1 MQRGG
6 LAPTSPIS
14 SRSLAALT
22 RPDTAAFPSE
32 ESLLAVPVASTE
44 QHGPHLPLSTATG
57 LAVEL
62 CTRLASVRNDVL
74 VAPAE
79 ILPMIRAT
87 SVKAVSRNGVL
98 GDPAGTATR
107 EGRRLLRALLAD
119 LVETV
124 SSGRSMWSR

>member
-6 LAPTSPIS
+6 LAATLPIS

-22 RPDTAAFPSE
+22 RPETAAFTSE

-44 QHGPHLPLSTATG
+44 QHGPHLPLSTDTD

-62 CTRLASVRNDVL
+62 CTGLASVRNDVL

-98 GDPAGTATR
+98 GDPAGATTR

>member
-6 LAPTSPIS
+6 LAATSPIS
-14 SRSLAALT
+14 SRSLVALT
-22 RPDTAAFPSE
+22 RPETATFTSE

-44 QHGPHLPLSTATG
+44 QHGPHLPLSTDTD

-62 CTRLASVRNDVL
+62 CTGLASVRNDVL

-87 SVKAVSRNGVL
+87 SVKAVSRNGV
-98 GDPAGTATR
+98 GDPAGAATR
-107 EGRRLLRALLAD
+107 EERRLLRALFAD